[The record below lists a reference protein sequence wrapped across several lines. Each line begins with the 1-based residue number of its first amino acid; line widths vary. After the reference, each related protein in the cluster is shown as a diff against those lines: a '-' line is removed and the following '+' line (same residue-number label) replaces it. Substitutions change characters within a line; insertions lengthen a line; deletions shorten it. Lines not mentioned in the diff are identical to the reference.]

1 MPLQLNIESWPSQRK
16 VDWVFLF
23 PNFIQ
28 NRLIQ
33 RFTATSGAILTT
45 KPQKTFLF
53 HDYETFGIDPA
64 RDRPSQFAGIRTDAE
79 FNICGEPVVLYCQMA
94 PDYLPAPEACLI
106 TGITPQIANQNG
118 VCEAD
123 FFRTIHEQFAQ
134 PGTCILGYN
143 NIRFDDEFTRYGFY
157 RNFFDPYAYS
167 WQQGNSRWD
176 LLDVARAFYALRP
189 EGINWVHDDEGKPS
203 FRLEKLSVANGIKHE
218 NAHDAMSD
226 VYATIG
232 LAKCLKQAQ
241 PRLFD
246 YLLEHR
252 NKNKLK
258 NLIDIINIKPLV
270 HVSGMFS
277 AWQGCASW
285 IAPLAW
291 HPTNSNAVIVV
302 DLHKDISPLLKLDA
316 AALRDRLYTR
326 RNELAGESPVP
337 VKLIHINKCP
347 ILAPAASLSEERAQ
361 QLGINRDRCMQNLQL
376 IRENPEIREKLVAL
390 FNDDFV
396 PPENQD
402 PEHMLYQGF
411 FSEADRA
418 TIDLIQLATA
428 EQLTPGRYQFH
439 DPRLHTLL
447 FRYRARNY
455 PHTLSPREQ
464 EQWQQFCVDAL
475 NRQAEAY
482 LLRLEQLLEGKIQ
495 SSREWNIIKSLALY
509 LQGK

>member
-1 MPLQLNIESWPSQRK
+1 MSLRPVSIT
-16 VDWVFLF
+16 VDWVFLL
-23 PNFIQ
+23 PDFIQ
-28 NRLIQ
+28 NSLIK
-33 RFTATSGAILTT
+33 RFLATSGVILTAKT
-45 KPQKTFLF
+45 ENTFLF

-64 RDRPSQFAGIRTDAE
+64 RDRPAQFAGIRTDAD
-79 FNICGEPVVLYCQMA
+79 FNICGEPVVIYCQMS

-118 VCEAD
+118 ICEAD
-123 FFRTIHEQFAQ
+123 FFRTIHQQFSQ
-134 PGTCILGYN
+134 PATCVLGYN

-157 RNFFDPYAYS
+157 RNFLDPYAYS

-189 EGINWVHDDEGKPS
+189 EGINWVYDAEGKPS
-203 FRLEKLSVANGIKHE
+203 FRLEKLSVANGIQHE

-232 LAKCLKQAQ
+232 LAKSLKQAQ
-241 PRLFD
+241 PRLFE
-246 YLLEHR
+246 YLSTHR
-252 NKNKLK
+252 GKNKLK

-277 AWQGCASW
+277 AVQGCVSW
-285 IAPLAW
+285 IAPMAW
-291 HPTNSNAVIVV
+291 HPTNNNAVIVI
-302 DLHKDISPLLKLDA
+302 DLHKDLSPLLELNITE
-316 AALRDRLYTR
+316 LRERLYTR
-326 RNELAGESPVP
+326 KDDITDGSPVP

-347 ILAPAASLSEERAQ
+347 VLAPASSLSEERAQ
-361 QLGINRDRCMQNLQL
+361 ELGINRDLCMQNLAVLRQ
-376 IRENPEIREKLVAL
+376 NPQIREKLAGL
-390 FNDDFV
+390 FSDEYI
-396 PPENQD
+396 PPANQD

-418 TIDLIQLATA
+418 AIDLIQQASA
-428 EQLTPGRYQFH
+428 EQLAAGQYQFH
-439 DPRLHTLL
+439 DPRLPTLL

-464 EQWQQFCVDAL
+464 QQWQQFCVDAL
-475 NRQAEAY
+475 NSQAEPY
-482 LLRLEQLLEGKIQ
+482 LLRLEALLEGKVPGT
-495 SSREWNIIKSLALY
+495 REWNIIKALALY

>member
-1 MPLQLNIESWPSQRK
+1 LPHL
-16 VDWVFLF
+16 
-23 PNFIQ
+23 IQ
-28 NRLIQ
+28 NSLNECFIV
-33 RFTATSGAILTT
+33 TSGATLIT
-45 KPQKTFLF
+45 KQQKTFLF

-64 RDRPSQFAGIRTDAE
+64 RDRPSQFASIRTDAN
-79 FNICGEPVVLYCQMA
+79 FNVCSEPVVVYCQMS

-118 VCEAD
+118 LCEAD
-123 FFRTIHEQFAQ
+123 FFRTIHQEFSQ

-189 EGINWVHDDEGKPS
+189 EGINWVYDDEGKPS
-203 FRLEKLSVANGIKHE
+203 FRLEKLSVANGITHD

-246 YLLEHR
+246 YLAENR
-252 NKNKLK
+252 NKHKLK

-270 HVSGMFS
+270 HVSGMLS
-277 AWQGCASW
+277 ARQGCASW
-285 IAPLAW
+285 IAPMAW
-291 HPTNSNAVIVV
+291 HPTNSNAVIVI
-302 DLHKDISPLLKLDA
+302 DLAKDITPLLELNA
-316 AALRDRLYTR
+316 ETLLARLYTR
-326 RNELAGESPVP
+326 RDDLGNALPVP

-347 ILAPAASLSEERAQ
+347 IIAPAASLSAERAQ
-361 QLGINRDRCMQNLQL
+361 ELGLDRDRCMQNLQ
-376 IRENPEIREKLVAL
+376 IVRDNPQIREKLVAL
-390 FNDDFV
+390 FNDEFV
-396 PPENQD
+396 PAANQD

-418 TIDLIQLATA
+418 TIDLIQQSSP
-428 EQLTPGRYQFH
+428 EQLALTRYPFH

-455 PHTLSPREQ
+455 PHTLSQREQ
-464 EQWQQFCVDAL
+464 EQWQQFCSDSL
-475 NRQAEAY
+475 NRQAEPY
-482 LLRLEQLLEGKIQ
+482 LLRLEELLGGKEQ
-495 SSREWNIIKSLALY
+495 GSKGWNIIKSLALY